1 MPEDKF
7 ILLNIEGKFVDIM
20 YKVNLKKKENMR
32 VDNGVKLLYLRR
44 MKALYVC
51 ME

>member
-20 YKVNLKKKENMR
+20 YKVNPKQKENMR
-32 VDNGVKLLYLRR
+32 VDNGVKLLYLQLL
-44 MKALYVC
+44 KDVCVC